1 MILLNPAFKSK
12 EYYAY
17 SGLHEIALI
26 KPSAKNSNSWS
37 GTVDRAKSSEKN
49 GRPTHH
55 GDWYGSNIKNGIEID
70 RLGRDGWPKGIERV
84 GDFAKDLKA
93 QPPSGI
99 RRKTHRGWSG
109 QELDIHAV
117 NSGRLPKSWV
127 SRRRKRATK
136 YRSVSIAL
144 DMGINA
150 GVSEKVL
157 FWRGASVMRTA
168 EALQHAGYNVEI
180 IAFCASDG
188 LLVDDRSSRFTYSC
202 VVKSFRAPVELT
214 SLVFTTCSAGFFRWH
229 IFRAFH
235 SNERKVCSSLGRADN
250 YLVGAPQELSRAGVL
265 QLSGTK
271 FIKDMSTAGEWVKK
285 ALAIVET
292 K

>member
-1 MILLNPAFKSK
+1 MILLNPSFKSR

-17 SGLHEIALI
+17 SGLHEISLAT
-26 KPSAKNSNSWS
+26 PSEENAERWNRSVKE
-37 GTVDRAKSSEKN
+37 AEKSEETGKA
-49 GRPTHH
+49 THY
-55 GDWYGSNIKNGIEID
+55 GEWYGSGIKNGIEID

-84 GDFAKDLKA
+84 GGFAKDLSA
-93 QPPSGI
+93 QPPTGI
-99 RRKTHRGWSG
+99 RRKTRRGWNG

-117 NSGRLPKSWV
+117 NAGRLPKSWI
-127 SRRRKRATK
+127 SRRRQRATK
-136 YRSVSIAL
+136 YRSISIAL
-144 DMGINA
+144 DMGINS
-150 GVSEKVL
+150 GVSESVL

-180 IAFCASDG
+180 VAFCASDG
-188 LLVDDRSSRFTYSC
+188 LLVGKSGRFTYSC
-202 VVKSFRAPVELT
+202 IVKSFRAPIELT

-235 SNERKVCSSLGRADN
+235 TNERRVCSSLGRADP
-250 YLVGAPQELSRAGVL
+250 YLVGAPEELDRGGVL

>member
-17 SGLHEIALI
+17 SGLHEISLVL
-26 KPSAKNSNSWS
+26 PSKANSNSWQ
-37 GTVDRAKSSEKN
+37 GTVDRAKSAEEAGNS
-49 GRPTHH
+49 THTS
-55 GDWYGSNIKNGIEID
+55 DWYGSGMKNGIQID
-70 RLGRDGWPKGIERV
+70 RLGREGWPQGIKRV

-99 RRKTHRGWSG
+99 RRKVNRGWAG

-117 NSGRLPKSWV
+117 NAGRLPKSWI
-127 SRRRKRATK
+127 SRRRQRATK
-136 YRSVSIAL
+136 YRSISIAL

-150 GVSEKVL
+150 GTSESVL

-168 EALQHAGYNVEI
+168 EALQYAGYNVEI

-188 LLVDDRSSRFTYSC
+188 LVVGKSGRFTYSC
-202 VVKSFRAPVELT
+202 VVKSFRAPIELS

-235 SNERKVCSSLGRADN
+235 TNKTRIYSHLGRADS
-250 YLVGAPQELSRAGVL
+250 YLVGAPEELARAGVL

-271 FIKDMSTAGEWVKK
+271 FIKDMSTAGAWVKE

>member
-1 MILLNPAFKSK
+1 MILLNPSFKSR

-17 SGLHEIALI
+17 SGLHEISLVL
-26 KPSAKNSNSWS
+26 PSEANSESWGRTVKN
-37 GTVDRAKSSEKN
+37 AEKSEETGKASHYGE
-49 GRPTHH
+49 
-55 GDWYGSNIKNGIEID
+55 WYGSGIKNGIEID
-70 RLGRDGWPKGIERV
+70 RLGRDGWPKGIDRV
-84 GDFAKDLKA
+84 GGFAKDLNA
-93 QPPSGI
+93 QPPTGI
-99 RRKTHRGWSG
+99 RRKTRRGWNG

-117 NSGRLPKSWV
+117 NAGRLPKSWI
-127 SRRRKRATK
+127 SRRRQRATK
-136 YRSVSIAL
+136 YRSISIAL

-150 GVSEKVL
+150 NTSESIL

-180 IAFCASDG
+180 VAFCASDG
-188 LLVDDRSSRFTYSC
+188 LLVGKSGRFTYSC
-202 VVKSFRAPVELT
+202 IVKSFRAPIELT

-235 SNERKVCSSLGRADN
+235 SNKRRVCSSLGRADN
-250 YLVGAPQELSRAGVL
+250 YLVGAPQELARAGVL

-271 FIKDMSTAGEWVKK
+271 FIRDMSTAGAWVKK

>member
-1 MILLNPAFKSK
+1 MILLNPSFKSR

-17 SGLHEIALI
+17 SGLHEISLVL
-26 KPSAKNSNSWS
+26 PSEANSESWGRTVKN
-37 GTVDRAKSSEKN
+37 AEKSEETGKASHYGE
-49 GRPTHH
+49 
-55 GDWYGSNIKNGIEID
+55 WYGSGIKNGIEID

-84 GDFAKDLKA
+84 GGFAKDLSA
-93 QPPSGI
+93 QPPTGI
-99 RRKTHRGWSG
+99 RRKTRRGWNG

-117 NSGRLPKSWV
+117 NAGRLPKSWI
-127 SRRRKRATK
+127 SRRRQRATK
-136 YRSVSIAL
+136 YRSISIAL

-150 GVSEKVL
+150 NISESVL

-188 LLVDDRSSRFTYSC
+188 LLSGKSGRFTYSC
-202 VVKSFRAPVELT
+202 IVKSFRAPIELT

-235 SNERKVCSSLGRADN
+235 TNERRVCSSLGRADS
-250 YLVGAPQELSRAGVL
+250 YLVGTPEELDRGGVL

-271 FIKDMSTAGEWVKK
+271 FIKDMSTAGAWVKK

>member
-1 MILLNPAFKSK
+1 MILLNPSFKSR

-17 SGLHEIALI
+17 SGLHEISLAT
-26 KPSAKNSNSWS
+26 PSEENAERWNRSVKEAEKSEET
-37 GTVDRAKSSEKN
+37 GRA
-49 GRPTHH
+49 THY
-55 GDWYGSNIKNGIEID
+55 GEWYGSGIKNGIEID
-70 RLGRDGWPKGIERV
+70 RLGRDGWPKGIDRV
-84 GDFAKDLKA
+84 GGFAKDLNA
-93 QPPSGI
+93 QPPTGI
-99 RRKTHRGWSG
+99 RRKTRRGWNG

-117 NSGRLPKSWV
+117 NAGRLPKSWI
-127 SRRRKRATK
+127 SRRRQRATK
-136 YRSVSIAL
+136 YRSISIAL
-144 DMGINA
+144 DMGINS
-150 GVSEKVL
+150 GVSESVL

-188 LLVDDRSSRFTYSC
+188 LLSGKSGRCTYSC
-202 VVKSFRAPVELT
+202 IVKSFRAPIELT

-235 SNERKVCSSLGRADN
+235 TNERRVCSSLGRADP
-250 YLVGAPQELSRAGVL
+250 YLVGAPEELDRGGVL